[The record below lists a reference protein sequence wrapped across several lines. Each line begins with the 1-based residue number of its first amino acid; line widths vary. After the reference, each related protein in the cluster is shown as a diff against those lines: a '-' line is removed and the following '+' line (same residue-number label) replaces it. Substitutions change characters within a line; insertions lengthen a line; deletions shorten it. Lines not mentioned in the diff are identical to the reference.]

1 MCPAGNYEIMTE
13 EEPIG
18 DFTYAVYRRVSTTIY
33 VPRAAGEIG
42 LGEIIE
48 TDPAELS
55 EYVLKVPDSIR
66 SSRMSTPNEC
76 SSFSPPPRKCSLSR
90 GLHRLDALGVS
101 FQ

>member
-1 MCPAGNYEIMTE
+1 MTNRTTREFVAFPRPFQLRGMSRICPAGSYEIMTE

-18 DFTYAVYRRVSTTIY
+18 DFTYEAFRRLTTTIY

-55 EYVLKVPDSIR
+55 ECLL
-66 SSRMSTPNEC
+66 
-76 SSFSPPPRKCSLSR
+76 SLTT
-90 GLHRLDALGVS
+90 
-101 FQ
+101 